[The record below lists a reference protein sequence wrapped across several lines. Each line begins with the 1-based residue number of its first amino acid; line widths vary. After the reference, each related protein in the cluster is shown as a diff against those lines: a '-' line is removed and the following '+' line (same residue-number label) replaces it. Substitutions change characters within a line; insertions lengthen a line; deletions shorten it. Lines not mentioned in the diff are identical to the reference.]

1 MNPIEKEKEKI
12 SKAYETI
19 ATGMLFLAY
28 IITFIVII
36 IWLFKLLLNAKSE
49 PSDRGRYISKD
60 PLNYYTD
67 EDFCYEYYEKFMR
80 NGVIDTFDFPIKN
93 IKKYTRALLGTIFI
107 SISSLIIATI
117 IVVISKISFKYKG
130 CIVWAPWFYLF
141 LLLGIILSL
150 VFGII
155 LAHYY
160 SKGNY
165 SDFEEF
171 SRCLYLSKRFK
182 IDYNFIFRMKEGY
195 TTPFFLVLITE
206 FFNFIKLIG
215 EASSKDYDISFSSK
229 Y

>member
-1 MNPIEKEKEKI
+1 MNPIEKKKKKI
-12 SKAYETI
+12 SNGYEII

-28 IITFIVII
+28 IVTIIVII
-36 IWLFKLLLNAKSE
+36 IWLFKLLINAKSE

-80 NGVIDTFDFPIKN
+80 NGVINTFDIPIKN
-93 IKKYTRALLGTIFI
+93 IKKYTRALLATIFI
-107 SISSLIIATI
+107 SIASLIIATI
-117 IVVISKISFKYKG
+117 IVVISKYSDKFEE
-130 CIVWAPWFYLF
+130 CIVYAPCFYLF
-141 LLLGIILSL
+141 LILGIILSL
-150 VFGII
+150 VFAII
-155 LAHYY
+155 LAYYY

-171 SRCLYLSKRFK
+171 SRCRYLSKRFK
-182 IDYNFIFRMKEGY
+182 IDYTFIFRMKEGY
-195 TTPFFLVLITE
+195 TTPFFLILITE

-215 EASSKDYDISFSSK
+215 EAGSKDYK